1 MPMYNLIE
9 YSSNYSEIAGSLW
22 FYSKDKATNF
32 NVDTGNTDNSKHNA
46 KLIGNTVAQP
56 GANVTNGILRN
67 VTIFVPLKYLS
78 NFWKLFEIPL
88 VNCKVQQKLRRKKCC
103 VLSVDGTDNVN
114 DNDDDNN
121 IIFAIKDR
129 KLYVPVVNLSARD
142 NQKLSKILS
151 KGFERSVYQ
160 NEYKTKSDDKNKTK
174 EFIYFLESN
183 FVRVNRLFV
192 LVYSNED
199 AVSKRIKA

>member
-1 MPMYNLIE
+1 MEHLKSNWNIVNDNSKSNYAAANKITYNTKILKSNLCDYNVAYILATGNIDGTTINDAQDVDLDMPMYNLIE

-78 NFWKLFEIPL
+78 NFWKLFEILL
-88 VNCKVQQKLRRKKCC
+88 VNCKV
-103 VLSVDGTDNVN
+103 
-114 DNDDDNN
+114 
-121 IIFAIKDR
+121 
-129 KLYVPVVNLSARD
+129 
-142 NQKLSKILS
+142 
-151 KGFERSVYQ
+151 E
-160 NEYKTKSDDKNKTK
+160 
-174 EFIYFLESN
+174 
-183 FVRVNRLFV
+183 
-192 LVYSNED
+192 
-199 AVSKRIKA
+199 

>member
-1 MPMYNLIE
+1 MEHLKSNWNIVNDNSKSNYAAANKITYNTKILKSNLCDYNVAYISATGNIDGTTINDAQVDVDLDMPMYNLIE

-88 VNCKVQQKLRRKKCC
+88 VNCKV
-103 VLSVDGTDNVN
+103 
-114 DNDDDNN
+114 
-121 IIFAIKDR
+121 
-129 KLYVPVVNLSARD
+129 
-142 NQKLSKILS
+142 
-151 KGFERSVYQ
+151 E
-160 NEYKTKSDDKNKTK
+160 
-174 EFIYFLESN
+174 
-183 FVRVNRLFV
+183 
-192 LVYSNED
+192 
-199 AVSKRIKA
+199 

>member
-1 MPMYNLIE
+1 MEHLKSDWNIVNDNSKSNYAAANKITYNTKILKSNLCDYNDAYILATGNIDGTIINDAQDVDLDMPMYNLIE

-88 VNCKVQQKLRRKKCC
+88 VNCKV
-103 VLSVDGTDNVN
+103 
-114 DNDDDNN
+114 
-121 IIFAIKDR
+121 
-129 KLYVPVVNLSARD
+129 
-142 NQKLSKILS
+142 
-151 KGFERSVYQ
+151 E
-160 NEYKTKSDDKNKTK
+160 
-174 EFIYFLESN
+174 
-183 FVRVNRLFV
+183 
-192 LVYSNED
+192 
-199 AVSKRIKA
+199 